1 MEKYYDLIIKPIV
14 TEHSMDLM
22 EEKKYS
28 FVVQKKATKP
38 EIKEAIEKIFGV
50 KVEKVYTQNHRGK
63 LKRQGATQGKR
74 ADWKKAIV
82 KLTNDSQSI
91 EFFEGMQ

>member
-1 MEKYYDLIIKPIV
+1 MEKYYDLIIKPII

-50 KVEKVYTQNHRGK
+50 KVEKVYTQNRKGK
-63 LKRQGATQGKR
+63 LKRQGATQGRR

-82 KLTNDSQSI
+82 KLTDDSQSI
-91 EFFEGMQ
+91 EFFEGME